1 MNELNYLSI
10 NNNIIFL
17 EKSDEVENKL
27 IEFSE
32 YTYKWQKNKV
42 FKISKIN
49 SNSLFLYKIESVFET
64 NFDKKTYKK
73 IEYFYTFKNKKYIN
87 YISFQMQED
96 LYNKYIH
103 QALFI
108 INSLKLKNI
117 K

>member
-1 MNELNYLSI
+1 MNIPI
-10 NNNIIFL
+10 NG
-17 EKSDEVENKL
+17 KRTK
-27 IEFSE
+27 FS
-32 YTYKWQKNKV
+32 N
-42 FKISKIN
+42 
-49 SNSLFLYKIESVFET
+49 KIESVFET

-108 INSLKLKNI
+108 INSLGISLCDRAKYKFFATI
-117 K
+117 SA